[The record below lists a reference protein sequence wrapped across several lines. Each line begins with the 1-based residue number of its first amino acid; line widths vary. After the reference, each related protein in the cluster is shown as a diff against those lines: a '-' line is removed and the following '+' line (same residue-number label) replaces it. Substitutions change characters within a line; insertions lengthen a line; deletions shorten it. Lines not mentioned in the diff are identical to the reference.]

1 MTVAVR
7 PQPMSGRYQFHVRVD
22 LEANLGFVTGTREEF
37 GEARRDEWP
46 TPPRRRRRARLTAL
60 ELPRRPQFVAEER
73 VRRRLTALGG
83 RTHCAGFECD
93 RRRL

>member
-1 MTVAVR
+1 MGETGLPEVSFYGGEMAIRKFSMTVAVR

-46 TPPRRRRRARLTAL
+46 TPLRG
-60 ELPRRPQFVAEER
+60 EDE
-73 VRRRLTALGG
+73 G
-83 RTHCAGFECD
+83 RG
-93 RRRL
+93 

>member
-46 TPPRRRRRARLTAL
+46 TPLRG
-60 ELPRRPQFVAEER
+60 EDE
-73 VRRRLTALGG
+73 G
-83 RTHCAGFECD
+83 RG
-93 RRRL
+93 

>member
-37 GEARRDEWP
+37 GEAR
-46 TPPRRRRRARLTAL
+46 T
-60 ELPRRPQFVAEER
+60 
-73 VRRRLTALGG
+73 G
-83 RTHCAGFECD
+83 
-93 RRRL
+93 